1 MERIYKGEL
10 WKAFVRIMDAY
21 QSLIYTGAFL
31 FLADSVRKKKTLE
44 VYLWLIIVLGGF
56 LFYLFWEAKS
66 RYILPYYIA
75 MIPMAACGYDLL
87 IRKIP
92 FIIKQNSRKRDTDE

>member
-1 MERIYKGEL
+1 MKRTEFVSNAGEE
-10 WKAFVRIMDAY
+10 
-21 QSLIYTGAFL
+21 LIYTGAFL
-31 FLADSVRKKKTLE
+31 FLADSVQKKKTLE